1 MKTIKVN
8 GIEIAYAR
16 RGTGNPLML
25 VHGFPLDHSMWNE
38 TAALLEN
45 DFDLILPDLR
55 GFGESATV
63 ETPYFMDDMAD
74 DLAALLDNLGID
86 KIAIAGHSMGGY
98 VALAFAKK
106 YPNRVSALALV
117 SSQVAADAP
126 DRKEGR
132 YKTAQDVAEKGVGV
146 VADAMTSKLSAK
158 AEVQTFVRAIME
170 RQTPSAVTGALK
182 AMAEREEMSAT
193 LAAFSFPIVVI
204 HGDEDALIPIDRGR
218 DVKSLVSAARLTEIQ
233 GAGHMPMLEF
243 PSEVAAAL
251 KTLK

>member
-8 GIEIAYAR
+8 GIDIAYTR

-25 VHGFPLDHSMWNE
+25 VHGFPLDHSIWNE
-38 TAALLEN
+38 TAALLEEN
-45 DFDLILPDLR
+45 FDLILPDLR

-74 DLAALLDNLGID
+74 DLATLLDHMKINE
-86 KIAIAGHSMGGY
+86 IAIAGHSMGGY

-106 YPNRVSALALV
+106 YPHRVRGLALV
-117 SSQVAADAP
+117 ASQAAADAP
-126 DRKEGR
+126 DRKDGR

-146 VADAMTSKLSAK
+146 VADAMTSKLSAM

-170 RQTPSAVTGALK
+170 QQTPAAVIGALK
-182 AMAEREEMSAT
+182 AMAEREDMSAS
-193 LAAFSFPIVVI
+193 LAAFSFPVLVV
-204 HGDEDALIPIDRGR
+204 HGDEDALIPVDRGR
-218 DVKSLVSAARLTEIQ
+218 EVKSLVPAAHLTEIQ

-243 PSEVAAAL
+243 PKETAAAL
-251 KTLK
+251 KILK